1 MKFYNKLILSF
12 LAFSLLG
19 LNKEALAKEPAL
31 TADKEIVVT
40 YSESDSNVL
49 IGDSHTVFYDDERYY
64 GFQAS
69 TGTIKS
75 YIGDATNL
83 EVPSEINGITV
94 KAIAPYVF
102 SNMELETVILPKNI
116 EVIGAYAFKD
126 NNLATLTLPK
136 SLKSINWGAFQN
148 NNLSTIKLKEKT
160 SLIISDYAFKGN
172 RFTMVKLNKTT
183 SYAKMSFDET
193 VTLLK

>member
-1 MKFYNKLILSF
+1 MRVYKGLL
-12 LAFSLLG
+12 LTLVAFSLG
-19 LNKEALAKEPAL
+19 IMSKDVYAKEPSL
-31 TADKEIVVT
+31 TADTEIVAT
-40 YSESDSNVL
+40 NLEAETALSSDE
-49 IGDSHTVFYDDERYY
+49 SHTVFYADERYY

-69 TGTIKS
+69 TGTIKA

-102 SNMELETVILPKNI
+102 SNMELETVMLPKKL
-116 EVIGAYAFKD
+116 EVIGSYAFKD

-136 SLKSINWGAFQN
+136 TLKSINWGAFQN

-160 SLIISDYAFKGN
+160 SLLISDYAFKGN

-193 VTLLK
+193 VTLVK

>member
-1 MKFYNKLILSF
+1 MSKSSSIFFVRTAMALLLFIFVSLTSIASAEKQEWIDKDYNFNNVKRVLLFNPTIEQKLHNGVNEHEILEIF
-12 LAFSLLG
+12 
-19 LNKEALAKEPAL
+19 AK
-31 TADKEIVVT
+31 
-40 YSESDSNVL
+40 
-49 IGDSHTVFYDDERYY
+49 
-64 GFQAS
+64 
-69 TGTIKS
+69 
-75 YIGDATNL
+75 
-83 EVPSEINGITV
+83 
-94 KAIAPYVF
+94 KAK
-102 SNMELETVILPKNI
+102 LPKNI